1 MDKYLIGRYTEQKF
15 EPTIVQTEN
24 HPYIHYNKAGL
35 MMYTL
40 SDFIGKDVLNKA
52 LGMFIERFRYQ
63 SDPYTNIGE
72 FVNTIREDTPDDLQ
86 YLLTDTFEKITL
98 YENKAKEASAVE
110 NEDGTFTVTIEVEAK
125 KVYSDSLGNQTNA
138 ELNDWLEIG
147 VLGETLVNN
156 DMEEIPIYLEKV
168 LIADSLT
175 TFTVQVDQTPIK
187 AGIDP
192 MHKFVDR
199 DSDDNLGRVTFE

>member
-1 MDKYLIGRYTEQKF
+1 
-15 EPTIVQTEN
+15 
-24 HPYIHYNKAGL
+24 AGL

-40 SDFIGKDVLNKA
+40 SDFIGKDVFNSV
-52 LGMFIERFRYQ
+52 LGRFIDKFRYQ
-63 SDPYTNIGE
+63 SNPYTNIGE
-72 FVNTIREDTPDDLQ
+72 FVKIIREDTPDDLQ
-86 YLLTDTFEKITL
+86 YLITDTFEKITL

-110 NEDGTFTVTIEVEAK
+110 NGDGTFTVTMEVEAK

-147 VLGETLVNN
+147 VLGETLVNG

-175 TFTVQVDQTPIK
+175 TFTVQVDQKPIK

-199 DSDDNLGRVTFE
+199 DSDDNLVRVIIDDENTRKNI